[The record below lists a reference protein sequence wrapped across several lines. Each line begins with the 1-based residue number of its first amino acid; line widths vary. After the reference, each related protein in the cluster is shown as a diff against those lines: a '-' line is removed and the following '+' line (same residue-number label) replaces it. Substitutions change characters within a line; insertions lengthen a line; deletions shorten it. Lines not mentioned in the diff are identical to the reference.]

1 MYMSDLI
8 LEVLGEQSPPL
19 VFFSGPSF
27 ARELIEQQPSCVV
40 VASRDEK
47 LAEEVQMLFA
57 NKSLRVYT
65 TTDVIGVE
73 VGGALK
79 NIFAIGAGM
88 VDGMGF
94 GFNSMAALVT
104 RGCSEMRKLALAMGA
119 DAVTIAGLAGIG
131 DLMLTCY
138 GALSRN
144 RTVGYRL
151 GKGESLQEIMDSMS
165 EVAEGVYTTPAAVRL
180 AEKHGLELPI
190 IAAVASV
197 LDGSCKPRDAVKKL
211 MERPQTKED

>member
-1 MYMSDLI
+1 MC
-8 LEVLGEQSPPL
+8 Q
-19 VFFSGPSF
+19 
-27 ARELIEQQPSCVV
+27 VV
-40 VASRDEK
+40 VASTSEK
-47 LAEEVQMLFA
+47 LAEEVQILFSS
-57 NKSLRVYT
+57 KTLRVYT
-65 TTDVIGVE
+65 TTDVVGVE

-94 GFNSMAALVT
+94 GKNSMAALIT

-119 DAVTIAGLAGIG
+119 QPETISGLAGIG

-138 GALSRN
+138 GKLSRN

-151 GKGESLQEIMDSMS
+151 GKGESLEEIMESMS

-180 AEKHGLELPI
+180 AEKYELDLPI
-190 IAAVASV
+190 IKAVAAVLA
-197 LDGSCKPRDAVKKL
+197 GSIKPLQAVAEL
-211 MERPQTKED
+211 MDRPLTKED

>member
-1 MYMSDLI
+1 MFL
-8 LEVLGEQSPPL
+8 
-19 VFFSGPSF
+19 
-27 ARELIEQQPSCVV
+27 VV
-40 VASRDEK
+40 VACKDENIAEDVQK
-47 LAEEVQMLFA
+47 LFSNQA
-57 NKSLRVYT
+57 LRVYT

-94 GFNSMAALVT
+94 GKNSMAALIT

-119 DAVTIAGLAGIG
+119 DPITISGLAGIG

-138 GALSRN
+138 GKLSRN

-180 AEKHGLELPI
+180 AEQYNLDLPI
-190 IAAVASV
+190 IKAVASV
-197 LDGSCKPRDAVKKL
+197 LNGTCNPKGAVIEL
-211 MERPQTKED
+211 MNRPLSKED